1 MTGCNLN
8 AAQPIRAIGLILA
21 FMLSS
26 SNAASG
32 QNVRD
37 AALFV
42 AGGALGLAAH
52 ESGHLTLVVAFD
64 ASPGLR
70 RVNFGSI
77 PFFALT
83 HEPVS
88 PVREFAISSA
98 GFWVQHLSSEWILST
113 RPHLRRERAP
123 LIKGIVAFNVLTS
136 VAYASAAFTTTGPA
150 ERDTRGIALSGRL
163 AEPWIGAIILAP
175 AALDAAR
182 YYRPE
187 VKWLRWVSRAAKL
200 GGALLIV
207 RAAT

>member
-1 MTGCNLN
+1 MSECNLS
-8 AAQPIRAIGLILA
+8 AAQPNRVIGLILA
-21 FMLSS
+21 VMLIS
-26 SNAASG
+26 SNALAG

-52 ESGHLTLVVAFD
+52 EGGHLVLNVAFD
-64 ASPGLR
+64 ASVGLR
-70 RVNFGSI
+70 KVTFGPI
-77 PFFALT
+77 PFFAIT

-98 GFWVQHLSSEWILST
+98 GFWVQHLSSERILST
-113 RPHLRRERAP
+113 RPRLRHERAP
-123 LIKGIVAFNVLTS
+123 LLKGLLAFNVLAS
-136 VAYASAAFTTTGPA
+136 VAYSGAAFTTTGPD
-150 ERDTRGIALSGRL
+150 ERDTRGIALSGRV
-163 AEPWIGAIILAP
+163 AEPWVGAMILAP

-182 YYRPE
+182 YYRPD
-187 VKWLRWVSRAAKL
+187 VLWLRWVSRAAKI

>member
-1 MTGCNLN
+1 MTGCNLS
-8 AAQPIRAIGLILA
+8 AAQPISVIGLILVI
-21 FMLSS
+21 MLSS
-26 SNAASG
+26 SNVAAG

-52 ESGHLTLVVAFD
+52 EGGHMLLNVAFD

-70 RVNFGSI
+70 KVSFGPL
-77 PFFALT
+77 PFFAIT

-88 PVREFAISSA
+88 PVREFAISSG
-98 GFWVQHLSSEWILST
+98 GFWVQHMSSEWILST

-123 LIKGIVAFNVLTS
+123 LMKGILAFNVLAS
-136 VAYASAAFTTTGPA
+136 VAYSGAAFTTTGPA

-163 AEPWIGAIILAP
+163 AEPWVGAMILAP

-182 YYRPE
+182 YYRPD
-187 VKWLRWVSRAAKL
+187 VLWLRWASRAAKIS
-200 GGALLIV
+200 GVLLIV